1 MNECNQD
8 NQFAF
13 TDEAYCEVLTATY
26 SEKKQMLK
34 EVLKP
39 KYRNQPCGCESGL
52 KFKKCCM
59 NKVRAEFLAAK

>member
-1 MNECNQD
+1 MNERNQD
-8 NQFAF
+8 NQVVF
-13 TDEAYCEVLTATY
+13 TDEAEHEELTTTS

-34 EVLKP
+34 EILKP

-59 NKVRAEFLAAK
+59 NKVRTEFLAAK